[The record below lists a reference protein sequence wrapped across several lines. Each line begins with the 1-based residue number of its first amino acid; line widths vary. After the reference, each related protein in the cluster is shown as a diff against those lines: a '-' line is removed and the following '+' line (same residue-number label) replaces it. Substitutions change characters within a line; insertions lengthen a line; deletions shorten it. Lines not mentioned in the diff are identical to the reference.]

1 MCLKFYPHLQ
11 KQSKKQRHKLNKVLV
26 EILGLSSSP
35 SAGGA
40 YALLLKETYGSR
52 RLPIIIGAF
61 EAQAITLEIEGIKP
75 PRPLTHDLLKSLID
89 NLGANVSEVI
99 ISELKENTFYAKIKI
114 EVSSMENE
122 IDARPSDAIALA
134 VRTGAPIYV
143 ADEVMKYASFIP
155 SSEDTENNLND
166 VFNESESK
174 EEPEELEK
182 PKSISADESKVAS
195 LQEQLRQAIE
205 KEDYERAAKLRDEI
219 SKREGNNN

>member
-1 MCLKFYPHLQ
+1 M
-11 KQSKKQRHKLNKVLV
+11 NKVLV